1 MPNPSII
8 CDIDGTLFNGESP
21 IQEVI
26 DYLKHESIDH
36 DVIIV
41 SGRQDSQM
49 QATRD
54 LLNAHDVPHSQI
66 HLSDFPQ
73 GAEVQFKK
81 YKAKKL
87 MDEGYDIVQ
96 AIDNDARAR
105 DAYSSLGIEEVID
118 PAEIVK
124 EYQTIEEAINAVD
137 LKPTDAMAVEA
148 SRGLQWRQEFNRG
161 GTAIG
166 VARARDISNRVN
178 LSNETVGRMVSFFA
192 RHEVDKQASGFSPGE
207 DGYPSAGRIAWALW
221 GGDPGKSW
229 AETRLKQ
236 INAQSNQSKAM
247 NYLSIE
253 NKVGKVKLNEA
264 VTPYSIDTIIEEMG
278 RLYGQ
283 NAIGTEIAGVTA
295 SADGALEEV
304 IMEINSGG
312 GSVLDGYRL
321 YYAILA
327 MRDRG
332 VKVTAIINSLA
343 ASMASVI
350 AMAADEIH
358 MVKGGQIMIHDAS
371 LNSTGNSS
379 DHLQVSQFLDG
390 ISDEIADIYA
400 GKSGMGKEVIRKM
413 MKSETWLN
421 ADKAFAMGLIEKVIG
436 PKFDMPT
443 KASMSILDKLLPN
456 AELASKIEAKDSEIK
471 SLEASISEA
480 AAKFAM
486 VETELQN
493 AVTELISAKAELD
506 EKTEALKEAKE
517 KIAEQ
522 EVSITELTEKSE
534 ASAEK
539 ISLEASRLLSATGHP
554 THIEEIASDATAQV
568 DHFAIMSKLS
578 PEDRSDYYTKNR
590 SKILSL

>member
-1 MPNPSII
+1 MHNQSII
-8 CDIDGTLFNGESP
+8 CDIDGTLFNGDLP

-26 DYLKHESIDH
+26 DYITAESMEYEVH
-36 DVIIV
+36 II
-41 SGRQDSQM
+41 SGRQYSQM
-49 QATRD
+49 QETID
-54 LLNAHDVPHSQI
+54 LLNEYDVPYYDI
-66 HLSDFPQ
+66 HLSDFPE
-73 GAEVQFKK
+73 GAEVEYKK

-87 MDEGYDIVQ
+87 MDEGYDIVE
-96 AIDNDARAR
+96 AIDNDPRAR
-105 DAYSSLGIEEVID
+105 EAYLSLGIEEVTN
-118 PAEIVK
+118 PSEIIK
-124 EYQTIEEAINAVD
+124 ESEEIEDVIGEVD
-137 LKPTDAMAVEA
+137 LKPTDEMAEEA

-166 VARARDISNRVN
+166 VARARDISNKVN
-178 LSNETVGRMVSFFA
+178 LSEDTIGRMVSFFA
-192 RHEVDKQASGFSPGE
+192 RHEVDKDASGFSVGE

-221 GGDPGKSW
+221 GGDAGKSW
-229 AETRLKQ
+229 AENKLKQ
-236 INAQSNQSKAM
+236 INAETKQSKPM

-253 NKVGKVKLNEA
+253 NKVGKVKLNES

-283 NAIGTEIAGVTA
+283 DAIGTDIAGVTA

-358 MVKGGQIMIHDAS
+358 MVKGGQMMIHDAS
-371 LNSTGNSS
+371 LNSGGNASE
-379 DHLQVSQFLDG
+379 HLQVSEFLDG

-400 GKSGMGKEVIRKM
+400 GKSGMKKDVVRKM
-413 MKSETWLN
+413 MKMETWLS
-421 ADKAFAMGLIEKVIG
+421 ADKAFAMGLIDKVIG
-436 PKFDMPT
+436 SKFDTIT

-456 AELASKIEAKDSEIK
+456 SELASKIEAKDSEIK
-471 SLEASISEA
+471 SLESAITEVS
-480 AAKFAM
+480 AKSSM
-486 VETELQN
+486 IESELQN
-493 AVTELISAKAELD
+493 AITELTLIKAQLD
-506 EKTEALKEAKE
+506 EKTEALEVAE
-517 KIAEQ
+517 KDIAEKQ
-522 EVSITELTEKSE
+522 EAIIQLLEKSD
-534 ASAEK
+534 ASADK
-539 ISLEASRLLSATGHP
+539 ISIEASRLLASTGHP
-554 THIEEIASDATAQV
+554 TPIAEVANDASVGV
-568 DHFAIMSKLS
+568 DHFSIMSKLS
-578 PEDRSDYYTKNR
+578 PEERSAYYSQNR

>member
-26 DYLKHESIDH
+26 DYLKDESMDH

-87 MDEGYDIVQ
+87 MDEGYDIVE

-105 DAYSSLGIEEVID
+105 DAYSSLGIEEVVN
-118 PAEIVK
+118 PSEIKK
-124 EYQTIEEAINAVD
+124 ESQTMD
-137 LKPTDAMAVEA
+137 
-148 SRGLQWRQEFNRG
+148 
-161 GTAIG
+161 
-166 VARARDISNRVN
+166 
-178 LSNETVGRMVSFFA
+178 
-192 RHEVDKQASGFSPGE
+192 
-207 DGYPSAGRIAWALW
+207 
-221 GGDPGKSW
+221 
-229 AETRLKQ
+229 
-236 INAQSNQSKAM
+236 
-247 NYLSIE
+247 YLSIE
-253 NKVGKVKLNEA
+253 NKIGKVKLNEA
-264 VTPYSIDTIIEEMG
+264 VTPFSIDTIIEEMG

-304 IMEINSGG
+304 VMEINSGG

-358 MVKGGQIMIHDAS
+358 MVKGGQMMIHDAS

-400 GKSGMGKEVIRKM
+400 GKSGMQKDIVRGM
-413 MKSETWLN
+413 MKTETWLN
-421 ADKAFAMGLIEKVIG
+421 ADKAFAMGLIDKVIG
-436 PKFDMPT
+436 AKFDMPA

-456 AELASKIEAKDSEIK
+456 AELASKVEAKESEIK
-471 SLEASISEA
+471 SLEASISDVT
-480 AAKFAM
+480 AKFAI

-493 AVTELISAKAELD
+493 AITELIAVKAELD
-506 EKTEALKEAKE
+506 EKTEALKVAEE
-517 KIAEQ
+517 KITEQ
-522 EVSITELTEKSE
+522 EASITELVEKSE

-554 THIEEIASDATAQV
+554 THIEETPADASAEV
-568 DHFAIMSKLS
+568 DHFAVMSKMS
-578 PEDRSDYYTKNR
+578 PEDRSEYYTKNR

>member
-1 MPNPSII
+1 MPNLSII

-26 DYLKHESIDH
+26 DYITAESLEYQIH
-36 DVIIV
+36 II

-49 QATRD
+49 QETID
-54 LLNAHDVPHSQI
+54 LLNEHDVPYYDI
-66 HLSDFPQ
+66 HLSDFPE
-73 GAEVQFKK
+73 GAEVEFKK

-87 MDEGYDIVQ
+87 MDEGYDIVE
-96 AIDNDARAR
+96 AIDNDPRAR
-105 DAYSSLGIEEVID
+105 EAYLSLGIEEVTN
-118 PAEIVK
+118 PSEITK
-124 EYQTIEEAINAVD
+124 ESETIEDEIVD
-137 LKPTDAMAVEA
+137 LKPTAAMAAEA
-148 SRGLQWRQEFNRG
+148 LRGLQWRQEFSRG

-178 LSNETVGRMVSFFA
+178 LSEETIGRMVSFFA

-221 GGDPGKSW
+221 GGDAGKSW

-236 INAQSNQSKAM
+236 INAQPEQSKAM

-264 VTPYSIDTIIEEMG
+264 VTPFSIDTIIEEMG

-358 MVKGGQIMIHDAS
+358 MVKGGQMMIHDAS
-371 LNSTGNSS
+371 LNSSGNASE
-379 DHLQVSQFLDG
+379 HLQVSEFLDG
-390 ISDEIADIYA
+390 ISDEIADIYS
-400 GKSGMGKEVIRKM
+400 GKSGMDKDLIRKM
-413 MKSETWLN
+413 MKMETWLN
-421 ADKAFAMGLIEKVIG
+421 ADKAFAMGLIDKVIG
-436 PKFDMPT
+436 AKFDTIP

-471 SLEASISEA
+471 SLEASISEVS
-480 AAKFAM
+480 AKFAM
-486 VETELQN
+486 IENELQN
-493 AVTELISAKAELD
+493 AITELTAVKADLD
-506 EKTEALKEAKE
+506 EKTEALKVAEE
-517 KIAEQ
+517 KITEQ
-522 EVSITELTEKSE
+522 EGSITELAEKSE

-539 ISLEASRLLSATGHP
+539 ISLEASRLLAATGHP
-554 THIEEIASDATAQV
+554 TPVAEIADDATAQV

>member
-26 DYLKHESIDH
+26 DYITAESLEYQIH
-36 DVIIV
+36 II
-41 SGRQDSQM
+41 SGRQDLQM
-49 QATRD
+49 LQTID
-54 LLNAHDVPHSQI
+54 LLNEYDVPYYDI
-66 HLSDFPQ
+66 HLSDFPE
-73 GAEVQFKK
+73 GAEVEYKK

-87 MDEGYDIVQ
+87 MDEGYDIVE
-96 AIDNDARAR
+96 AIDNDPRAR
-105 DAYSSLGIEEVID
+105 EAYSSLGIEEVTN
-118 PAEIVK
+118 PSEITK
-124 EYQTIEEAINAVD
+124 ESEEIEDQIVD
-137 LKPTDAMAVEA
+137 LKPTVEMAAEA

-178 LSNETVGRMVSFFA
+178 LSEETIGRMVSFFA

-236 INAQSNQSKAM
+236 INAQFNQSKPM
-247 NYLSIE
+247 DYLSIE

-332 VKVTAIINSLA
+332 VKVTAVINSLA

-358 MVKGGQIMIHDAS
+358 MVKGGQMMIHDAS
-371 LNSTGNSS
+371 LNSSGNAIE
-379 DHLQVSQFLDG
+379 HLQVSEFLDG
-390 ISDEIADIYA
+390 ISDEIAEIYS
-400 GKSGMGKEVIRKM
+400 GKSGMEKEVIRKM

-421 ADKAFAMGLIEKVIG
+421 ADKAFAMGLIDKVIG

-480 AAKFAM
+480 TAKFAM

-506 EKTEALKEAKE
+506 EKTEALKEAEE

-522 EVSITELTEKSE
+522 ESSISELTEKSE

-539 ISLEASRLLSATGHP
+539 ISLEASRLLAATGHP
-554 THIEEIASDATAQV
+554 TPVAEIADDATAQV

>member
-1 MPNPSII
+1 MPNQSII
-8 CDIDGTLFNGESP
+8 CDIDGTLFNGKSP

-26 DYLKHESIDH
+26 DYLKDEATEY

-49 QATRD
+49 QETRD
-54 LLNAHDVPHSQI
+54 LLNKYDVPHSQI
-66 HLSDFPQ
+66 HLSDFPK

-87 MDEGYDIVQ
+87 IDEGYDIAE

-105 DAYSSLGIEEVID
+105 EAYSSLGIEEVIN
-118 PAEIVK
+118 PSEITK
-124 EYQTIEEAINAVD
+124 ESEEIE
-137 LKPTDAMAVEA
+137 
-148 SRGLQWRQEFNRG
+148 
-161 GTAIG
+161 
-166 VARARDISNRVN
+166 
-178 LSNETVGRMVSFFA
+178 
-192 RHEVDKQASGFSPGE
+192 DK
-207 DGYPSAGRIAWALW
+207 
-221 GGDPGKSW
+221 
-229 AETRLKQ
+229 
-236 INAQSNQSKAM
+236 SKTM
-247 NYLSIE
+247 DYLLIE

-264 VTPYSIDTIIEEMG
+264 VTPYSIDVIIEEMG

-304 IMEINSGG
+304 VMEINSGG

-358 MVKGGQIMIHDAS
+358 MVKGGQMMIHDAS
-371 LNSTGNSS
+371 LSSGGNASE
-379 DHLQVSQFLDG
+379 HMQVSEFLDG

-400 GKSGMGKEVIRKM
+400 GKSGMKKDVVRGM
-413 MKSETWLN
+413 MKTETWLN
-421 ADKAFAMGLIEKVIG
+421 ADKAKAMGLVDKVIG
-436 PKFDMPT
+436 SKFDTIT

-456 AELASKIEAKDSEIK
+456 AELASKIEARDSEIK
-471 SLEASISEA
+471 SLESAITEVS
-480 AAKFAM
+480 AKSAM
-486 VETELQN
+486 IENELQN
-493 AVTELISAKAELD
+493 AITELTSVKAELD
-506 EKTEALKEAKE
+506 EKSEALKIAEE

-522 EVSITELTEKSE
+522 ESSITELAEKSE
-534 ASAEK
+534 ASADK
-539 ISLEASRLLSATGHP
+539 ISIEASRLLAATGHP
-554 THIEEIASDATAQV
+554 TPIAEVSIDASVEV

-578 PEDRSDYYTKNR
+578 PEDRSAYYSQNR

>member
-1 MPNPSII
+1 MPNLSII
-8 CDIDGTLFNGESP
+8 CDIEGALFNGESP

-26 DYLKHESIDH
+26 DYITAESLEYQIH
-36 DVIIV
+36 II

-49 QATRD
+49 QETID
-54 LLNAHDVPHSQI
+54 LLNEYDVPYYDI
-66 HLSDFPQ
+66 HLSDFPE
-73 GAEVQFKK
+73 GAEVEYKK

-87 MDEGYDIVQ
+87 MDEGYDIVE
-96 AIDNDARAR
+96 AIDNDPRAR
-105 DAYSSLGIEEVID
+105 EAYSSLGIEEVTN
-118 PAEIVK
+118 PSEITK
-124 EYQTIEEAINAVD
+124 ESEEIEDQIVD
-137 LKPTDAMAVEA
+137 LKPTAAMAAEA
-148 SRGLQWRQEFNRG
+148 LRGLQWRQEFSRG

-178 LSNETVGRMVSFFA
+178 LSEETIGRMVSFFA

-221 GGDPGKSW
+221 GGDAGKSW

-236 INAQSNQSKAM
+236 INAQPEQSKAM

-264 VTPYSIDTIIEEMG
+264 VTPFSIDTIIEEMG

-358 MVKGGQIMIHDAS
+358 MVKGGQMMIHDAS
-371 LNSTGNSS
+371 LNSSGNASE
-379 DHLQVSQFLDG
+379 HLQVSEFLDG
-390 ISDEIADIYA
+390 ISDEIADIYS
-400 GKSGMGKEVIRKM
+400 GKSGMDKDLIRKM
-413 MKSETWLN
+413 MKMETWLN
-421 ADKAFAMGLIEKVIG
+421 ADKAFAMGLIDKVIG
-436 PKFDMPT
+436 AKFDTIP

-471 SLEASISEA
+471 SLEASISEVS
-480 AAKFAM
+480 AKFAM
-486 VETELQN
+486 IENELQN
-493 AVTELISAKAELD
+493 AITELTAVKADLD
-506 EKTEALKEAKE
+506 EKTEALKVAEE
-517 KIAEQ
+517 KITEQ
-522 EVSITELTEKSE
+522 EGSITELAEKSE

-539 ISLEASRLLSATGHP
+539 ISLEASRLLAATGHP
-554 THIEEIASDATAQV
+554 TPVAEIGDDATAQV